1 MRKII
6 IVSLV
11 LAFLAGS
18 CKNQIGLS
26 TLLSEINGQNWQ
38 VRSLN
43 SQELDEEAY
52 SNFKGLPE
60 LTFNNE
66 GVISGHSGCNGFRA
80 NYRTYENQEIEI
92 RPGAMTKMYCRGV
105 DENGFI
111 DAIKS
116 TRNLKMDG
124 ENLLLVDSI
133 GNEKMRLE
141 KI

>member
-6 IVSLV
+6 IVPAL
-11 LAFLAGS
+11 LALMVVS
-18 CKNQIGLS
+18 CKNQMSLS
-26 TLLSEINGQNWQ
+26 ALLSEINGQNWQ

-43 SQELDEEAY
+43 NQELDEEAY
-52 SNFKGLPE
+52 NNFKGLPE
-60 LTFNNE
+60 LSFNND

-80 NYRTYENQEIEI
+80 NYKTYENQAIEI
-92 RPGAMTKMYCRGV
+92 KPGAMTKMFCQGV
-105 DENGFI
+105 DENGFL
-111 DAIKS
+111 DAVKS
-116 TRNLKMDG
+116 TRSLKMDG